1 MKKSIAYVLMAGIM
15 LGFSA
20 CAASEE
26 AVYEVPVL
34 LEPVGVRKDT
44 AVAAYGEIL
53 DATVYRGEVVPE
65 VTELYFTA
73 DGKVDEVLVQYG
85 DMVEEGQE
93 LVRLDDEQLRE
104 EIEALEEKISEIKTL
119 GEFSTRT
126 AEADIWIAR
135 YERDMMLNA
144 GAAQEKCDA
153 KEYEIQILEAKLG
166 HAQQLRN
173 LELAHYEER
182 LTELKRQLDEAVLKA
197 PFAGKV
203 VYITTAREG
212 TAVKGYTPV
221 ICLADETQKSISAE
235 FIYEYVAQEAADL
248 YARIGDRDYDISF
261 VPYDK
266 DAYVAMAL
274 NSTELKA
281 SFRLEEGADELECGA
296 FAAVVVC
303 HDYKQN
309 ALIIPANALYKDA
322 SGWYV
327 YKVVDGQNVRCAVE
341 TGLVTDASAE
351 ITKGLAEG
359 DEVYV
364 KE

>member
-1 MKKSIAYVLMAGIM
+1 MKKIFAYVLMAGMM

-20 CAASEE
+20 CAASGE
-26 AVYEVPVL
+26 AVSEAPEL

-44 AVAAYGEIL
+44 AVAVYGEIL
-53 DATVYRGEVVPE
+53 DATVYSGEVVPE

-73 DGKVDEVLVQYG
+73 DGKVAEVLVQYG

-93 LVRLDDEQLRE
+93 LVRLDDEQLSE
-104 EIEALEEKISEIKTL
+104 EIEALEEKIAEIKTL

-135 YERDMMLNA
+135 YERDIMLNS

-153 KEYEIQILEAKLG
+153 KKYEIQILEAKLG

-173 LELAHYEER
+173 LELAYYEKRLAER
-182 LTELKRQLDEAVLKA
+182 KRRLDEVVLKA
-197 PFAGKV
+197 PFAGRV
-203 VYITTAREG
+203 VYITAAKEG

-221 ICLADETQKSISAE
+221 ICLADENQKSISSE
-235 FIYEYVAQEAADL
+235 FIYEYIAQGAADL
-248 YARIGDRDYDISF
+248 YARIGGKDYDISF

-274 NSTELKA
+274 NAAELNA
-281 SFRLEEGADELECGA
+281 SFRLEEGADEVECGA

-303 HDYKQN
+303 HDYKEK
-309 ALIIPANALYKDA
+309 ALTIPSNALYKDA

-327 YKVVDGQNVRCAVE
+327 YKVVDGQNIRCAVE

-351 ITKGLAEG
+351 ITEGLAEG